1 MKKSRT
7 YRENLFLLLK
17 NNLVQFIIG
26 MLACC
31 ILLKFAGYIPSRV
44 IKAVVK
50 SLGFG
55 VFFYWTTPFT
65 IYWLAYVSAIKLTKV
80 SLGITIVLLSIY
92 SYIFWDSY
100 FFYKEL
106 ITWLLLQSSVSY

>member
-31 ILLKFAGYIPSRV
+31 VLLKLAGYIPSYFTKG
-44 IKAVVK
+44 IVK

-65 IYWLAYVSAIKLTKV
+65 IYWLAYASAIKLTKV
-80 SLGITIVLLSIY
+80 SLAITIVLLSIY
-92 SYIFWDSY
+92 SYVFWDSY
-100 FFYKEL
+100 FFIKN
-106 ITWLLLQSSVSY
+106 